1 MLLQPRFQCDD
12 RGLGAAW
19 GQATRRRLPLH
30 ASPGTL
36 PCRLL
41 LLGDPQSRDRSSPGW
56 REQRGAPG
64 WERVPAEPCI
74 AGRLSPPQ
82 GSQRWGAMR
91 PRLAAL
97 LAARQLLCSAPVPSA
112 CLEIIK

>member
-1 MLLQPRFQCDD
+1 MLLQPRFQCDGG
-12 RGLGAAW
+12 GLGTAW
-19 GQATRRRLPLH
+19 GQATWCRLPLH
-30 ASPGTL
+30 ASAGTL

-41 LLGDPQSRDRSSPGW
+41 LLGDAQSWDRSSPGW
-56 REQRGAPG
+56 REQRGAPA

-74 AGRLSPPQ
+74 AGQLSPPQ

-91 PRLAAL
+91 PCLAAL
-97 LAARQLLCSAPVPSA
+97 LAARQHLCSAPVPSA